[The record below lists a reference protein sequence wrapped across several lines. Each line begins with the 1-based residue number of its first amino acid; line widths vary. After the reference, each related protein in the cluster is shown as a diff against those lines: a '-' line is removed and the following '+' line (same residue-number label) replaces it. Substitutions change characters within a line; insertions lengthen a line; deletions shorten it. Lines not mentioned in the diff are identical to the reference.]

1 MIVLKGIETGLRR
14 LPALHRLSVRYLRPP
29 PRASDLPC
37 RYCSS
42 QPARSPAA
50 YPHNFTEL
58 LAGRT
63 IQGMGGG
70 GIMALVVVI
79 FQRHHPSSTT
89 AQGLESRSNP
99 RGLLGTVAGPL
110 VGGVFAQH
118 AFLETGLQY
127 QLPLLRPESGRRATW
142 SSSSKL
148 GEAPSEK
155 NASTSLIGSEGFIF
169 VAGFTGFLMGLT
181 WGGVQWRTC

>member
-1 MIVLKGIETGLRR
+1 MIVLKGIETGLCR
-14 LPALHRLSVRYLRPP
+14 LPALDRLSVRYLRPP

-42 QPARSPAA
+42 PPARSPAA

-110 VGGVFAQH
+110 VGGVFAQY

-127 QLPLLRPESGRRATW
+127 QLPLLRPDSGRRVTW

-148 GEAPSEK
+148 GVLRLRK
-155 NASTSLIGSEGFIF
+155 MLLR
-169 VAGFTGFLMGLT
+169 V
-181 WGGVQWRTC
+181 